1 MNKYLKYSLILIV
14 ILIVFFFTY
23 YELFNQFLI
32 TGNTPIE
39 SNNTTIQFILLVT
52 GIITI
57 FFLYINYDLQ
67 RKQIKSQQEEIE
79 FNRVLDFI
87 YKHRDNTTI
96 SLNELAEKRT
106 FSVQSDEINWTIENF
121 LQEYIDLKD
130 GQIGYKDIQSFELDK
145 YIVKSFIHFK
155 GRLNTYVDFFSGLI
169 KVYKRMIV
177 ENSILKDEDKGVL
190 GLIIQDMFYRDEIH
204 KISRYYEYLKSH
216 YAEIEPYLEKYYG
229 NIEYAEKTK
238 ESVEELIAKIEV
250 LKRYFK

>member
-1 MNKYLKYSLILIV
+1 MIKYLKYSLILVVIV
-14 ILIVFFFTY
+14 LFVAYIY

-67 RKQIKSQQEEIE
+67 RKQIKSQQKEIE
-79 FNRVLDFI
+79 FNRVLDI
-87 YKHRDNTTI
+87 VYKQLNNTTI
-96 SLNELAEKRT
+96 SLMELSQKREFINQSNE
-106 FSVQSDEINWTIENF
+106 IYWTIENY
-121 LQEYIDLKD
+121 LQKCNDLK
-130 GQIGYKDIQSFELDK
+130 IESEEPNEIQSIENNK
-145 YIVKSFIHFK
+145 YIVKCFIHFK
-155 GRLNTYVDFFSGLI
+155 GRLNTYVDLFSVII
-169 KVYKRMIV
+169 KVYKRMII
-177 ENSILKDEDKGVL
+177 ENSILKDEDKEVL

-229 NIEYAEKTK
+229 NIEFAENTK
-238 ESVEELIAKIEV
+238 ESVKELIAKIEV
-250 LKRYFK
+250 LKGYFK